1 MLPSISSYTFTPD
14 FTAKLGDVPAL
25 GRTHVLLCKTR
36 PDFGRATVYMYWSIH
51 EYEADP
57 RLVTAMTMALL
68 ALVPTHFALQGC

>member
-1 MLPSISSYTFTPD
+1 
-14 FTAKLGDVPAL
+14 
-25 GRTHVLLCKTR
+25 
-36 PDFGRATVYMYWSIH
+36 MYWSIH